1 MRSSVAC
8 PIFRVGDSNVAAWLV
23 LVVVTGIVCSFII
36 DALAV
41 PRANWRRPAVAI
53 LLHCTGVTI
62 SAACIFVIT
71 ARPVF
76 ATSVAVALVAVLA
89 IVGNAKYATLR
100 EPFVFTDMS
109 LFSQLFAHPRLYLP
123 FLSVGK
129 VLAIAFVVVL
139 MIAGLWVEGPAH
151 ASRLAAALA
160 IPLLL
165 FAARVLAGHLSLTLD
180 LLADQRRNGFFAV
193 FIAYLVNGL
202 RRSTLHAFRTVVD
215 GGRFETAA
223 PSTRPDV
230 IVIQSESYFDAR
242 SLDASITSAAY
253 AHFDRAASESVAY
266 GELTVP
272 AWGANTMRTEFAMLT
287 GVPNEH
293 LGYARFYPYAFVRRN
308 CPSLASAFRSIG
320 YRTRAIHPYHAD
332 FFGRDRAFPLLGFE
346 HFIDIR
352 HFDENRRVGSYIG
365 DAAVTDAIM
374 DVLDEAG
381 DAPYFIFAMTME
393 NHGPLHL
400 EAVED
405 GEGVALH
412 QFGDERPWRD
422 LTAYLRHVRNA
433 DGMIG
438 TLIDY
443 LRQRKRDTVLC
454 FYGDH
459 VPALPHVYERLGALP
474 ERSNYFIWRNHGARP
489 ARQRNLTVE
498 QLGSALR
505 AAMDDGVDDKISS
518 DTWLQ
523 ATER

>member
-23 LVVVTGIVCSFII
+23 LVVVTGIVCSFIM
-36 DALAV
+36 DALAA

-53 LLHCTGVTI
+53 LLHCIGLTI

-76 ATSVAVALVAVLA
+76 ATSVAVGLVAVLA
-89 IVGNAKYATLR
+89 VVGNAKYATLR

-139 MIAGLWVEGPAH
+139 MIAGLWVEGPMH
-151 ASRLAAALA
+151 VSRLAAALA

-165 FAARVLAGHLSLTLD
+165 FAARALAGHLPLTLD
-180 LLADQRRNGFFAV
+180 PL
-193 FIAYLVNGL
+193 
-202 RRSTLHAFRTVVD
+202 
-215 GGRFETAA
+215 
-223 PSTRPDV
+223 DV

-242 SLDASITSAAY
+242 SLGASIDSAAY

-308 CPSLASAFRSIG
+308 CPSLASAFRSAG

-352 HFDENRRVGSYIG
+352 HFDENRRVGPYVG

-374 DVLDEAG
+374 GVLDEAG
-381 DAPYFIFAMTME
+381 DAPHFIFAMTME

-405 GEGVALH
+405 GEGAALH

-433 DGMIG
+433 DDMIG

-443 LRQRKRDTVLC
+443 LRRRKRDTVLC

-459 VPALPHVYERLGALP
+459 VPALPHVYERLGTLP

-489 ARQRNLTVE
+489 ARQRNLAVE
-498 QLGSALR
+498 QLGSALQ

-523 ATER
+523 AT

>member
-1 MRSSVAC
+1 MKAAVIRFPGSNCDQDCVLALTELGVTTDYVWHKESSVA
-8 PIFRVGDSNVAAWLV
+8 GYD
-23 LVVVTGIVCSFII
+23 LVVLPGGFSYGDYLRCGAIARFSPIMKAVKEHAASGKLLMGICNGFQILCEAGLLPGALIRNRSLHFVCQHQHVRVEDVANPFLHLARTG
-36 DALAV
+36 
-41 PRANWRRPAVAI
+41 
-53 LLHCTGVTI
+53 
-62 SAACIFVIT
+62 
-71 ARPVF
+71 
-76 ATSVAVALVAVLA
+76 
-89 IVGNAKYATLR
+89 ATLR
-100 EPFVFTDMS
+100 IPI
-109 LFSQLFAHPRLYLP
+109 AH
-123 FLSVGK
+123 G
-129 VLAIAFVVVL
+129 
-139 MIAGLWVEGPAH
+139 EGSYTADPETI
-151 ASRLAAALA
+151 RNLEREG
-160 IPLLL
+160 
-165 FAARVLAGHLSLTLD
+165 RVLL
-180 LLADQRRNGFFAV
+180 R
-193 FIAYLVNGL
+193 YVNE
-202 RRSTLHAFRTVVD
+202 
-215 GGRFETAA
+215 GG
-223 PSTRPDV
+223 
-230 IVIQSESYFDAR
+230 
-242 SLDASITSAAY
+242 ASIDSAAY
-253 AHFDRAASESVAY
+253 AHFDRAASESFEY

-308 CPSLASAFRSIG
+308 CPSLASAFRSTG

-352 HFDENRRVGSYIG
+352 HFDDSRRVGPYIG

-374 DVLDEAG
+374 GVLDEAG
-381 DAPYFIFAMTME
+381 DAPHFIFAMTME

-405 GEGVALH
+405 GEGAALH

-433 DGMIG
+433 DDMIG

-459 VPALPHVYERLGALP
+459 VPALPHVYERLGTLP

-489 ARQRNLTVE
+489 ARQRNLAVE
-498 QLGSALR
+498 QLGSALQ
-505 AAMDDGVDDKISS
+505 AAMDDGVNDKIPS